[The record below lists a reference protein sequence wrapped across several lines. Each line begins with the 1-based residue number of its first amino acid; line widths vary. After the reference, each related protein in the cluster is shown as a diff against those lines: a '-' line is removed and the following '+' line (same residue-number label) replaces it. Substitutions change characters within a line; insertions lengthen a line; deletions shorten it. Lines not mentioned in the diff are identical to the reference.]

1 MDSSERPLCDDQA
14 LYSDTCG
21 EMDAA
26 IRDLDQQIILN
37 DMILCANGG
46 MPYMMQQQDSTLQ
59 PNGPSQHMYDDSW
72 QFYQDGFEPVQSS
85 LTSSTLHDQQQ
96 VAAAAATAAGSQMM
110 MAESNHYGRSRAQ
123 PPLRETRR
131 SGGHP
136 PNRSAAGEGGD
147 SSTSSSNGSTSES
160 SSSTGTGSSFGDWG
174 ATPVPRIPRNSRRAL
189 TTQQKKQ
196 QYHHIQQQQY
206 QRRLDDSRAAAAAAT
221 AAVTSAT
228 HQAAAEAAAEAART
242 TTKQP
247 ERDVDLRG
255 RDMPSAMKELAE
267 MGDHLRNV
275 AHQQRLMVDDT
286 VHEWSGT
293 ETGVGKGSGTA
304 RV

>member
-59 PNGPSQHMYDDSW
+59 PNDPLSAH
-72 QFYQDGFEPVQSS
+72 DGFEPVQSS

-110 MAESNHYGRSRAQ
+110 MAESNHYDRSRAQ

-147 SSTSSSNGSTSES
+147 SSTSSSNGSTSESS

-221 AAVTSAT
+221 AAVTAAT